1 MKQCLVMQHV
11 AFEDLGTFAPV
22 LEEKGFAIRYCP
34 VDEPPTEEEW
44 LAADLAVV
52 LGGAIGVYDQVL
64 YPFLKDEKDL
74 IRKRL
79 ESQKPL
85 LGICLGA
92 QLIASVL
99 KSRVYPGK
107 GKEIGWGGV
116 ELTEAGRKS
125 PLRFLDGYRPVLHW
139 HGDTFDLPEGAE
151 LLASTPVTP
160 HQAFRM
166 GNHVLALQFHP
177 EVDADKL
184 ERVSV
189 CRTGG
194 TRLLSV
200 NGHNGVQRRV
210 ARPHQPEQVLPQIG
224 VAHAHLKRHLQ
235 VKDQIGMR
243 GARDNAEVVDP
254 QPPVQLP
261 RGIQYQRV
269 QPVGSGIVDRN
280 GVHVDGRLDSVLQP
294 ELTLDAV
301 YHVV

>member
-11 AFEDLGTFAPV
+11 AFEDMGTFAPV

-116 ELTEAGRKS
+116 ELTEAGKAVASWRGSSMFCRMLAGRMLGVWKTMPTRRRRSESAAS
-125 PLRFLDGYRPVLHW
+125 PVRP
-139 HGDTFDLPEGAE
+139 A
-151 LLASTPVTP
+151 
-160 HQAFRM
+160 
-166 GNHVLALQFHP
+166 
-177 EVDADKL
+177 
-184 ERVSV
+184 
-189 CRTGG
+189 
-194 TRLLSV
+194 
-200 NGHNGVQRRV
+200 
-210 ARPHQPEQVLPQIG
+210 
-224 VAHAHLKRHLQ
+224 
-235 VKDQIGMR
+235 
-243 GARDNAEVVDP
+243 
-254 QPPVQLP
+254 
-261 RGIQYQRV
+261 
-269 QPVGSGIVDRN
+269 
-280 GVHVDGRLDSVLQP
+280 
-294 ELTLDAV
+294 
-301 YHVV
+301 

>member
-99 KSRVYPGK
+99 KSRIPRQGQ
-107 GKEIGWGGV
+107 GNR
-116 ELTEAGRKS
+116 LGRRGTHRSGQKVAFAF
-125 PLRFLDGYRPVLHW
+125 PRW
-139 HGDTFDLPEGAE
+139 LPSGPA
-151 LLASTPVTP
+151 LA
-160 HQAFRM
+160 
-166 GNHVLALQFHP
+166 
-177 EVDADKL
+177 
-184 ERVSV
+184 
-189 CRTGG
+189 
-194 TRLLSV
+194 
-200 NGHNGVQRRV
+200 RRYV
-210 ARPHQPEQVLPQIG
+210 
-224 VAHAHLKRHLQ
+224 
-235 VKDQIGMR
+235 
-243 GARDNAEVVDP
+243 
-254 QPPVQLP
+254 
-261 RGIQYQRV
+261 
-269 QPVGSGIVDRN
+269 
-280 GVHVDGRLDSVLQP
+280 
-294 ELTLDAV
+294 
-301 YHVV
+301 

>member
-85 LGICLGA
+85 LGIC
-92 QLIASVL
+92 
-99 KSRVYPGK
+99 R
-107 GKEIGWGGV
+107 
-116 ELTEAGRKS
+116 R
-125 PLRFLDGYRPVLHW
+125 VLHW
-139 HGDTFDLPEGAE
+139 YGDSFDLPEGAE

-184 ERVSV
+184 ERWFVGHACELARAAIDPRRLRDETKRAGESAKE
-189 CRTGG
+189 TGQA
-194 TRLLSV
+194 LL
-200 NGHNGVQRRV
+200 R
-210 ARPHQPEQVLPQIG
+210 EWI
-224 VAHAHLKRHLQ
+224 
-235 VKDQIGMR
+235 DQW
-243 GARDNAEVVDP
+243 
-254 QPPVQLP
+254 
-261 RGIQYQRV
+261 
-269 QPVGSGIVDRN
+269 
-280 GVHVDGRLDSVLQP
+280 
-294 ELTLDAV
+294 
-301 YHVV
+301 

>member
-1 MKQCLVMQHV
+1 MKRCLVMQQV

-116 ELTEAGRKS
+116 ELTEAGKS
-125 PLRFLDGYRPVLHW
+125 RLCVFSMVTVRFCIGTEIRLICPKVLNCW
-139 HGDTFDLPEGAE
+139 
-151 LLASTPVTP
+151 
-160 HQAFRM
+160 
-166 GNHVLALQFHP
+166 
-177 EVDADKL
+177 
-184 ERVSV
+184 
-189 CRTGG
+189 
-194 TRLLSV
+194 
-200 NGHNGVQRRV
+200 
-210 ARPHQPEQVLPQIG
+210 
-224 VAHAHLKRHLQ
+224 
-235 VKDQIGMR
+235 
-243 GARDNAEVVDP
+243 
-254 QPPVQLP
+254 PPP
-261 RGIQYQRV
+261 
-269 QPVGSGIVDRN
+269 P
-280 GVHVDGRLDSVLQP
+280 
-294 ELTLDAV
+294 
-301 YHVV
+301 

>member
-44 LAADLAVV
+44 LNAESRR
-52 LGGAIGVYDQVL
+52 GPRRRHRVYDQVL

-85 LGICLGA
+85 LGICWGRSL
-92 QLIASVL
+92 LLRV

-139 HGDTFDLPEGAE
+139 HGDTFDL
-151 LLASTPVTP
+151 
-160 HQAFRM
+160 R
-166 GNHVLALQFHP
+166 
-177 EVDADKL
+177 
-184 ERVSV
+184 R
-189 CRTGG
+189 CRTAGLHPRDPAPGIPHGQSCAGIAVPSGG
-194 TRLLSV
+194 RC
-200 NGHNGVQRRV
+200 G
-210 ARPHQPEQVLPQIG
+210 
-224 VAHAHLKRHLQ
+224 
-235 VKDQIGMR
+235 
-243 GARDNAEVVDP
+243 
-254 QPPVQLP
+254 
-261 RGIQYQRV
+261 
-269 QPVGSGIVDRN
+269 
-280 GVHVDGRLDSVLQP
+280 
-294 ELTLDAV
+294 
-301 YHVV
+301 

>member
-184 ERVSV
+184 ERWFVGHACELARAAIDPRRLRDESN
-189 CRTGG
+189 RAGESAKETGQA
-194 TRLLSV
+194 LL
-200 NGHNGVQRRV
+200 R
-210 ARPHQPEQVLPQIG
+210 EWI
-224 VAHAHLKRHLQ
+224 
-235 VKDQIGMR
+235 DQW
-243 GARDNAEVVDP
+243 
-254 QPPVQLP
+254 
-261 RGIQYQRV
+261 
-269 QPVGSGIVDRN
+269 
-280 GVHVDGRLDSVLQP
+280 
-294 ELTLDAV
+294 
-301 YHVV
+301 

>member
-151 LLASTPVTP
+151 LLASTPVTRTRHSAWAIMCWHCSFIQRSMRISWKDGSSDMP
-160 HQAFRM
+160 VSWPAPQSI
-166 GNHVLALQFHP
+166 LAVCAMRP
-177 EVDADKL
+177 NV
-184 ERVSV
+184 RVKAPKKPD
-189 CRTGG
+189 
-194 TRLLSV
+194 
-200 NGHNGVQRRV
+200 RRFC
-210 ARPHQPEQVLPQIG
+210 A
-224 VAHAHLKRHLQ
+224 
-235 VKDQIGMR
+235 
-243 GARDNAEVVDP
+243 
-254 QPPVQLP
+254 
-261 RGIQYQRV
+261 
-269 QPVGSGIVDRN
+269 SG
-280 GVHVDGRLDSVLQP
+280 
-294 ELTLDAV
+294 
-301 YHVV
+301 

>member
-64 YPFLKDEKDL
+64 YPFLKDEK
-74 IRKRL
+74 ISSGSVWNHKSRC
-79 ESQKPL
+79 S
-85 LGICLGA
+85 
-92 QLIASVL
+92 ASV
-99 KSRVYPGK
+99 
-107 GKEIGWGGV
+107 WGRSLLLRAQVPRIPRQGQGNR
-116 ELTEAGRKS
+116 LGRRGTHRSGRKS

-177 EVDADKL
+177 EVDADSWKDGSSDMPVSWPAPQSIL
-184 ERVSV
+184 AVCAMRPNVRVKAPKKPD
-189 CRTGG
+189 
-194 TRLLSV
+194 
-200 NGHNGVQRRV
+200 RRFC
-210 ARPHQPEQVLPQIG
+210 A
-224 VAHAHLKRHLQ
+224 
-235 VKDQIGMR
+235 
-243 GARDNAEVVDP
+243 
-254 QPPVQLP
+254 
-261 RGIQYQRV
+261 
-269 QPVGSGIVDRN
+269 SG
-280 GVHVDGRLDSVLQP
+280 
-294 ELTLDAV
+294 
-301 YHVV
+301 

>member
-107 GKEIGWGGV
+107 GKEIGWGVV

-184 ERVSV
+184 ERWFVGHACELARAAIDPRRLRDETKRAGESAKE
-189 CRTGG
+189 TGQA
-194 TRLLSV
+194 LL
-200 NGHNGVQRRV
+200 R
-210 ARPHQPEQVLPQIG
+210 EWI
-224 VAHAHLKRHLQ
+224 
-235 VKDQIGMR
+235 DQW
-243 GARDNAEVVDP
+243 
-254 QPPVQLP
+254 
-261 RGIQYQRV
+261 
-269 QPVGSGIVDRN
+269 
-280 GVHVDGRLDSVLQP
+280 
-294 ELTLDAV
+294 
-301 YHVV
+301 